1 MSEKNIDIRTHEQ
14 WQETYYELKDA
25 RNSARDNERKIQL
38 GYTDLTTTP
47 LWESV
52 VNHAQNIL
60 NANIY
65 DLEVAVWLTEASFR
79 IQGLDGLN
87 NGFDIILDLITDH
100 WENLNPMPDEDGL
113 STRLISLY
121 GLNGI
126 ESEGS
131 LIQPLREIMITN
143 SDSDDNYYY
152 AEYKNSLALE
162 KKSEHKSN
170 PESLYKKIQK
180 SSQLTNNEFYSDL
193 KNSLNTA
200 LEKYTNI
207 IELLD
212 KLCLQDSPPSSYIK
226 TTLKELL
233 ECVSYLYQDQ
243 TSEPKTEQNI
253 EINSESKNGAS
264 KNKSKSKPKLSNK
277 KSSNKKN
284 IADITEIS
292 TVQYEEHDQEDQIK
306 AIPIKSREHA
316 LDLLQVI
323 SDYFTK
329 TEPHSPL
336 PFLINRTIKWGNMA
350 LPELLAE
357 MITDRNARDNTCH
370 LTGVPSV
377 QSSGANTGVN
387 SGNVQNNIQTNN
399 NTNNLANPQKITQ
412 SKFT

>member
-1 MSEKNIDIRTHEQ
+1 MSEKNIDIRRHEQ
-14 WQETYYELKDA
+14 WQEIYYELKDA

-38 GYTDLTTTP
+38 GYTDLVVTP
-47 LWESV
+47 FWETV
-52 VNHAQNIL
+52 IAHGQKIL
-60 NANIY
+60 SANIY
-65 DLEVAVWLTEASFR
+65 DLEVAVWLTEASLR
-79 IQGLDGLN
+79 IHGLDGLN
-87 NGFDIILDLITDH
+87 SGFAKILALITDH
-100 WENLNPMPDEDGL
+100 WENLYPMPDEDGL

-143 SDSDDNYYY
+143 SESDDNYYY
-152 AEYKNSLALE
+152 AEYKNALALE
-162 KKSEHKSN
+162 KKAENKSN

-180 SSQLTNNEFYSDL
+180 CSQLTTDEFYTNL
-193 KNSLNTA
+193 KNNLNTA
-200 LEKYTNI
+200 LEKYTSI

-212 KLCLQDSPPSSYIK
+212 KLCQHDSPPSSYIK
-226 TTLKELL
+226 TTLREVL
-233 ECVSYLYQDQ
+233 ECLNYLYPDESAELNTEKQIEKK
-243 TSEPKTEQNI
+243 SE
-253 EINSESKNGAS
+253 
-264 KNKSKSKPKLSNK
+264 NKSGEIKDKTKLNTK
-277 KSSNKKN
+277 NRSNKKN
-284 IADITEIS
+284 IDSTTGITDICTG
-292 TVQYEEHDQEDQIK
+292 QYDQDDQFK
-306 AIPIKSREHA
+306 AVPIQSREHA

-370 LTGVPSV
+370 LTGVPSI
-377 QSSGANTGVN
+377 QPTGATSGIN
-387 SGNVQNNIQTNN
+387 SGNNQNNIRTNN